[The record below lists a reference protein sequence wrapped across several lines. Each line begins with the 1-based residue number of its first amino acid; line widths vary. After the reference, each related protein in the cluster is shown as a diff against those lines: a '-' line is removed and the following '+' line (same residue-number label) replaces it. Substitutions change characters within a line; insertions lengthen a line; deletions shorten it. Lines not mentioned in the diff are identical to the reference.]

1 MRRLWKDGGAH
12 WPEKKLLTGVLQR
25 NKVEGLHV
33 ADSVN
38 LEAHVLFWIHA
49 AGELL
54 RFGLGEAEGDAGPEQ
69 PFES

>member
-1 MRRLWKDGGAH
+1 MHYRT
-12 WPEKKLLTGVLQR
+12 PLTGFHPCNV
-25 NKVEGLHV
+25 VGLHV
-33 ADSVN
+33 AGSVD
-38 LEAHVLFWIHA
+38 LEAHVVFWIHA